1 MRVPKET
8 KDINIKAFDTIT
20 NKNVIQ
26 IKNGIKH
33 VNVNI
38 KIIVH
43 AKKIIVGIVAH
54 VYVIIVSI

>member
-8 KDINIKAFDTIT
+8 KDIDIKAFDTIT

>member
-33 VNVNI
+33 VNVNL